1 MNMKRKICYSILVTA
16 GVLSVSATSFAKEPK
31 NLDFVKQ
38 TYIKYHDSGE
48 YLRDQ
53 TKVVD
58 SAMLYLK
65 NRLATEKK
73 SPTHKK
79 FAIILDID
87 ETSLSNYPD
96 MVNMSF
102 GGTDKQI
109 CDAEGK
115 GTDPAIQPTL
125 ELYRYAKANG
135 VAVFFITGRYE
146 NYRDATVKNLQNV
159 GFKDYDGLALK
170 PMSYH
175 ESSAAPYKISER
187 VKVESQGYD
196 IVLNL
201 GDELSDLSGGH
212 ADKTFKLPDPYYFT
226 P

>member
-1 MNMKRKICYSILVTA
+1 MNFKRTICYSVLITA
-16 GVLSVSATSFAKEPK
+16 GLLSATASFAKEPK
-31 NLDFVKQ
+31 NLDLVKE

-53 TKVVD
+53 TKVAD

-79 FAIILDID
+79 FAIVLDID

-96 MVNMSF
+96 MVKMSF
-102 GGTDKQI
+102 GGTMDQI

-115 GTDPAIQPTL
+115 GTDPAIKPTL

-146 NYRDATVKNLQNV
+146 NYRDATAKNLQNV
-159 GFKDYDGLALK
+159 GYKDYDGLVLK
-170 PMSYH
+170 PLNYH
-175 ESSAAPYKISER
+175 ENSPAPYKTAER
-187 VKVESQGYD
+187 VKIEKQGFD
-196 IVLNL
+196 IVLNM
-201 GDELSDLSGGH
+201 GDEPSDLAGGH
-212 ADKTFKLPDPYYFT
+212 ADKTFKFPDPYYYI